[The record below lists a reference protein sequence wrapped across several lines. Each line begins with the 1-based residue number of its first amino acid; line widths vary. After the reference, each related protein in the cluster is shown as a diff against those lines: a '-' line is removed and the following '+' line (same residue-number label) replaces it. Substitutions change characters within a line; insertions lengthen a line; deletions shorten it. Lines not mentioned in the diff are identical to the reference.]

1 MFYSPYTDP
10 LVRQQNRVS
19 LVLTSVF
26 GAYFSNYLLQL
37 TSYELV

>member
-10 LVRQQNRVS
+10 LVRQQNSVS
-19 LVLTSVF
+19 LVLTPAF
-26 GAYFSNYLLQL
+26 GAYFLNYLLQL

>member
-10 LVRQQNRVS
+10 LVRRLNSVS
-19 LVLTSVF
+19 LVFTPVF